1 MFRTPDLGQTPHMVN
16 VNRLPGP
23 MMDAYE
29 WQYDGACMGV
39 DSSVFFSPEAE
50 RGAKR
55 ERREQAAKKLC
66 FTCPVITQCRDHALA
81 VREPYGVWG
90 GMTAGERAAL
100 TRDVKIAS

>member
-1 MFRTPDLGQTPHMVN
+1 LIRGIEGNKHTMVN

-29 WQYDGACMGV
+29 WQYEGACMGV

-66 FTCPVITQCRDHALA
+66 MKCPVIERCRQHALA

-90 GMTAGERAAL
+90 GLTEGERAAL
-100 TRDVKIAS
+100 ARQEKIAS

>member
-1 MFRTPDLGQTPHMVN
+1 MVN

-29 WQYDGACMGV
+29 WQYEGACMGV

-55 ERREQAAKKLC
+55 ERREQAAKQLC
-66 FTCPVITQCRDHALA
+66 FKCPVIKQCREHALA

-100 TRDVKIAS
+100 TREVKIAS

>member
-1 MFRTPDLGQTPHMVN
+1 MVN

-23 MMDAYE
+23 MIDAYE
-29 WQYDGACMGV
+29 WQYDGLCAGV

-55 ERREQAAKKLC
+55 ERREETAKSYC
-66 FTCPVITQCRDHALA
+66 RRCPVIERCREHALS

-90 GMTAGERAAL
+90 GLTEGERAAIIR
-100 TRDVKIAS
+100 TAKMAS

>member
-1 MFRTPDLGQTPHMVN
+1 MFQFPDMGHMSFMVN

-29 WQYDGACMGV
+29 WQYKGACMGV

-55 ERREQAAKKLC
+55 ERREQAAKQLC
-66 FTCPVITQCRDHALA
+66 FTCPVIKQCRDHALA

>member
-1 MFRTPDLGQTPHMVN
+1 MVN

-29 WQYDGACMGV
+29 WQYEGACMGV
-39 DSSVFFSPEAE
+39 DSAVFFSPEAE

-55 ERREQAAKKLC
+55 ERREENAKRLC
-66 FTCPVITQCRDHALA
+66 FQCPVMLRCREHALA

-90 GMTAGERAAL
+90 GLTEGERAAMA
-100 TRDVKIAS
+100 RQEKIAS

>member
-1 MFRTPDLGQTPHMVN
+1 MGHTPSMVN

-23 MMDAYE
+23 MIDAYE
-29 WQYDGACMGV
+29 WQYEGACTGV

-55 ERREQAAKKLC
+55 ERREEAAKTLC
-66 FTCPVITQCRDHALA
+66 RRCPVIERCREHALA

-90 GMTAGERAAL
+90 GMTEGERAAIARL
-100 TRDVKIAS
+100 SKIAS

>member
-1 MFRTPDLGQTPHMVN
+1 MVN
-16 VNRLPGP
+16 VKRLPGP
-23 MMDAYE
+23 MIEAYE
-29 WQYDGACMGV
+29 WQYQGACMGV

-66 FTCPVITQCRDHALA
+66 FQCPVIERCREHALT

-90 GMTAGERAAL
+90 GLTEGERAVYA
-100 TRDVKIAS
+100 RQESIAS